1 MAQRNLKKVLIH
13 SIVFS
18 PDGVSTAYL
27 YNDIAL
33 GLVQNDFDV
42 VVLTTTPHY
51 NLIESEISKQPLS
64 KKLLGLYFTSSF
76 NGIKVY
82 HIPLKKHRST
92 LKRIISFIF
101 WHLASFFLA
110 LSIRKIN
117 YVISPSPPLSIG
129 FISLLI
135 AKIKGAK
142 SIYNVQEI
150 YPDLLINQ
158 GSLQSKPII
167 GILKWFER
175 FIYDKSDAVTTIDQV
190 FKSIIS
196 PRFSNPKKLHIIPN
210 FVDTDY
216 YKPFEK
222 PFVLSESFGEKND
235 KIKIMYAGNIGFF
248 QDWEPVLY
256 AAKELANDNI
266 EFWIVGEGVQKELLQ
281 KNVEQEGLKNI
292 RIFPYQNRELMP
304 ILNNYVDLHFIAI
317 NSKMEQEGFP
327 SKVYTIMACAKPLIV
342 VSGEN
347 TPLHNFLKDIN
358 CAELIT
364 TNRNINFTEAVVKL
378 ANNKGLRDKLG
389 MNGYNEILKKYSKE
403 VVINKYINLI
413 NSLQS

>member
-1 MAQRNLKKVLIH
+1 MEQRNIKKVLIH

-33 GLVQNDFDV
+33 GLLENEFEV

-51 NLIESEISKQPLS
+51 NLIETEITKQPLS
-64 KKLLGLYFTSSF
+64 KKMFGLYFTSSF

-82 HIPLKKHRST
+82 HVPLKKYRST
-92 LKRIISFIF
+92 LKRIFSFVY
-101 WHLASFFLA
+101 WHLASLFVA
-110 LSIRKIN
+110 LSIRNIN

-158 GSLQSKPII
+158 GSLKSKFII
-167 GILKWFER
+167 DILKLVEKL
-175 FIYDKSDAVTTIDQV
+175 IYEKSAAVTTIDNV
-190 FKSIIS
+190 FYSILS
-196 PRFSNPKKLHIIPN
+196 PRFNIAGKLHIIPN
-210 FVDTDY
+210 FVDTDLY
-216 YKPFEK
+216 TPMKNKVELP
-222 PFVLSESFGEKND
+222 SFFKQTDD
-235 KIKIMYAGNIGFF
+235 KIIIMYAGNIGFF
-248 QDWEPVLY
+248 QDWDPVLF
-256 AAKELANDNI
+256 AAKELAKTNI
-266 EFWIVGEGVQKELLQ
+266 EFWVIGEGVQKDFLEKEVQ
-281 KNVEQEGLKNI
+281 KQHLMNI

-304 ILNNYVDLHFIAI
+304 LINNYADIHFIVI
-317 NSKMEQEGFP
+317 NPKMEQEGFP

-347 TPLHNFLKDIN
+347 TPLHNFLRDLN

-364 TNRNINFTEAVVKL
+364 TNRNINFTEAVLKL
-378 ANNKGLRDKLG
+378 ANNKELRDKLG
-389 MNGYNEILKKYSKE
+389 LNGYNEILKNYTKE
-403 VVINKYINLI
+403 VVINEYVKLI